1 MNKGHKV
8 LIIDD
13 EFMIGRIIVG
23 LLDTIGV
30 SSVYVS
36 SAKEGIEELE
46 KSSQTFALI
55 IADQKMPVMNGTEF
69 FEQASVIA
77 PDAIRFLITGYSD
90 IHVMINAVNR
100 GAIHKYI
107 AKPWQ
112 NDDFLESI
120 KEGLE
125 QYDLAIENSRLFRLA
140 KQQNTKLFELN
151 RILNDSAKKQT
162 IALKT
167 LDARIEDELRLR
179 IEKKEDFDIL
189 KQQIKELMQ
198 EQNMLEYTKANKL
211 YDSLLNELAHR
222 FMKKSKL

>member
-46 KSSQTFALI
+46 KSPQTFALI
-55 IADQKMPVMNGTEF
+55 IADQKMPVMTGTEF
-69 FEQASVIA
+69 FEQASIIA
-77 PDAIRFLITGYSD
+77 PDTIRFLITGYSD
-90 IHVMINAVNR
+90 IHAMIDAVNR

-107 AKPWQ
+107 AKPWK

-120 KEGLE
+120 KEGFE
-125 QYDLAIENSRLFRLA
+125 QYELAIENNKLFRLA

-151 RILNDSAKKQT
+151 RILSDSAKKQAK
-162 IALKT
+162 ALKT

-189 KQQIKELMQ
+189 KQQVKELMQ
-198 EQNMLEYTKANKL
+198 KQDMLEYTKANKL